1 MTFRCSAHA
10 MSILASANSNGSRS
24 RLALT
29 TRRGRNAMRQK
40 QWRNLPTSRERRRR
54 RVRRCSTMKANY
66 FDEPEL
72 EFGNNGRQ
80 IDVRFGLT
88 HFGPLD
94 AGTTGRQGIRV
105 GVVGDNYTNDLFHTF
120 VDTARKGI
128 EAKLSTLPTLY
139 PA

>member
-1 MTFRCSAHA
+1 
-10 MSILASANSNGSRS
+10 MSTLASANSNGSKS
-24 RLALT
+24 RPAST
-29 TRRGRNAMRQK
+29 TRPGRNATRHK
-40 QWRNLPTSRERRRR
+40 QCGNRPASRGRRRPPAR
-54 RVRRCSTMKANY
+54 RFSTMKSNY
-66 FDEPEL
+66 FAEPEL

-94 AGTTGRQGIRV
+94 AGTTGRQGIRL

-128 EAKLSTLPTLY
+128 EAKQSTLPTLY
-139 PA
+139 PP